1 MLNLFQDCYVGR
13 TMKVFLVDDSLVIRQ
28 RLAKMLSSLNGVK
41 VIGESREARDA
52 TDSILRLRPDV
63 VILDLQ
69 LLTGT
74 GFDVL
79 EGIKKREPAP
89 VVIMLTNFPYPQYR
103 TWCLKAGADYFFDK
117 STEFKNIPL
126 VFREL
131 SRQTRGRQKLDAKN

>member
-1 MLNLFQDCYVGR
+1 
-13 TMKVFLVDDSLVIRQ
+13 MKVFLVDDSLVIRQ

>member
-1 MLNLFQDCYVGR
+1 
-13 TMKVFLVDDSLVIRQ
+13 MKVFLVDDSLVIRQ

-69 LLTGT
+69 LLNGT

-79 EGIKKREPAP
+79 EGIKKNPPAP
-89 VVIMLTNFPYPQYR
+89 VVIMLTNYPYPQFR
-103 TWCLKAGADYFFDK
+103 TWCLNAGADYFFDK

-131 SRQTRGRQKLDAKN
+131 RRQPRGRKALDVKN